1 MLHAEVRDGSTCH
14 PEGKCTRSRFR
25 VWLGRASLILKEL
38 QLLFSLSKTK
48 NKRNCK
54 SANSYDKRKKVQTG
68 KSVSLYRFD
77 THKKKD
83 RKNETHGVT

>member
-48 NKRNCK
+48 KQAELQEC
-54 SANSYDKRKKVQTG
+54 
-68 KSVSLYRFD
+68 
-77 THKKKD
+77 
-83 RKNETHGVT
+83 